1 MSFWKSEHAGG
12 VRKEIKNSSSKGGT
26 LQTGSQ
32 HNDEVRRKKNKA
44 KQEKHAAKLAA
55 KKGYGIF

>member
-1 MSFWKSEHAGG
+1 MGIGPQTGAGG

-26 LQTGSQ
+26 LQTGST
-32 HNDEVRRKKNKA
+32 HNDEDRRRKNKA
-44 KQEKHAAKLAA
+44 REDKHAAKLAR